1 MVMVP
6 LLWSLEWRVMRESSY
21 EKQLPQCKG
30 ERFSDLK
37 QSPGLVPRAKMK
49 KPAVIAIDVQR
60 GATFTHSCVP

>member
-1 MVMVP
+1 
-6 LLWSLEWRVMRESSY
+6 MRESSY

-49 KPAVIAIDVQR
+49 KPAVVAIDVQR